1 VACAARRPP
10 AWQPRPPAARTR
22 LAAAPRSG
30 ALGPCTEQ
38 TLTLRAFARP
48 QLLTKHLPKEAEFS
62 RGWPT
67 CIYGEDDTGHVVFME
82 RIEAR
87 APRNRTPRTR
97 LPASRVRHT
106 QDIDTEFLAKSLTLD
121 KMLDLRAQV
130 FEALNL
136 EKDFISRRRGY
147 LVYKHISVVDL
158 KNLKMSHFSKEVRSV
173 IKAIIGLG
181 SDFYPESLWK
191 LYLINAPMIFRT
203 VWAVIKPMVHPETL
217 AKTFILGGEKDFLP
231 VLTRE
236 GLPLS
241 SVPACSGGKHTGT
254 TSTVLC
260 STAIAFCSAAARRYP
275 NVAPCDRVRVAMANL
290 KPETMTMADAAAELT
305 AAAELGPAVDF
316 IVPPKRALPPPEAPP
331 PQAQPQTS
339 SRRGSFDIHLPDLRV
354 RPSRSSV
361 MRSQTPC
368 RAMSAVY

>member
-1 VACAARRPP
+1 
-10 AWQPRPPAARTR
+10 
-22 LAAAPRSG
+22 
-30 ALGPCTEQ
+30 
-38 TLTLRAFARP
+38 
-48 QLLTKHLPKEAEFS
+48 
-62 RGWPT
+62 
-67 CIYGEDDTGHVVFME
+67 
-82 RIEAR
+82 
-87 APRNRTPRTR
+87 
-97 LPASRVRHT
+97 
-106 QDIDTEFLAKSLTLD
+106 
-121 KMLDLRAQV
+121 MLDLRAQV

-147 LVYKHISVVDL
+147 LIYKHISVVDL

-236 GLPLS
+236 GLPLA
-241 SVPACSGGKHTGT
+241 SVPVCSGGKHTGT

-275 NVAPCDRVRVAMANL
+275 TVAPCDRVRVAMANL
-290 KPETMTMADAAAELT
+290 KPDTMTMADAAAELT
-305 AAAELGPAVDF
+305 AAAALGPATDF
-316 IVPPKRALPPPEAPP
+316 IVPPKRELPPPEAAPP
-331 PQAQPQTS
+331 PQAQTS
-339 SRRGSFDIHLPDLRV
+339 SRRGSFDIHLPDMRV
-354 RPSRSSV
+354 RPA
-361 MRSQTPC
+361 RSQRPGS
-368 RAMSAVY
+368 SACNVCCGILTHHRVPPFLATGIIISGRQRGLGRGRTRRSARRTATRRSRRPWVSPPAAPPRRGRGRGLLGGCHGRTAWRRRSASRRRGRPS